1 MTGKK
6 TFRFPR
12 YSKVKRFNKELKIMA
27 SPNTGLFASSFI
39 DGFLQQKKE
48 QKDRLDKNKIIK
60 LQTKLIEQ
68 QLLSGKIKLEA
79 RTTVADIMAAAASG
93 VDDAAAAPPPPDI
106 FGTGLGGDFA
116 NPAQNIPGAGID
128 SLDLPSM
135 MAALMDNPEFISAAV
150 QSGQLDLGD
159 FIDRQGQGTSFSRD
173 AADAGILPGTP
184 EFREAFLAKNKA
196 DEQSQVLGELM
207 ANIRL
212 EQVEKA
218 TGERQDKE
226 RERAQGLVRGR
237 VAIRNHFSLVNE
249 AVEKMR
255 DLQKTVLQ
263 SGIPGGDQLRDVAA
277 IVGAVQEFFGKESPQ
292 AKVITDKRDRLKKL
306 LAVTMAQSLESM
318 RGTMSVVRINSMLA
332 SLPTLENSD
341 VANAQLFSD
350 QMRSLLDE
358 ADING
363 FVVGGREFIESFIA
377 DPLAGLTQ
385 AKESVRSFDGP
396 AFIDSATGKARSA
409 FDSASEKARSGFDAA
424 TVFAQDTADRARPT
438 LNAAANKARSGFDA
452 ASDVTQRKLA
462 ELQQIDFSKLSEE
475 QLDAI
480 AKIAQAGAKK
490 VQSGLATAA
499 EIAEMSIK
507 QLNQLDLQGMGED
520 ALKAAEKRWKKLHAK

>member
-1 MTGKK
+1 
-6 TFRFPR
+6 
-12 YSKVKRFNKELKIMA
+12 MA

-39 DGFLQQKKE
+39 DGFLKQQQS
-48 QKDRLDKNKIIK
+48 QKDRLNKNKIIK

-68 QLLSGKIKLEA
+68 QLLAGTIKADATTTLMEALAGRPAIDTPGDIGPDEFGPPKSLSGREPL
-79 RTTVADIMAAAASG
+79 
-93 VDDAAAAPPPPDI
+93 
-106 FGTGLGGDFA
+106 GL
-116 NPAQNIPGAGID
+116 AGIIAE
-128 SLDLPSM
+128 LR
-135 MAALMDNPEFISAAV
+135 DNPEFLSAAIG
-150 QSGQLDLGD
+150 SGQLDLGD
-159 FIDRQGQGTSFSRD
+159 FIGKQQQPTSFTRE
-173 AADAGILPGTP
+173 ATDAGILPGTP
-184 EFREAFLAKNKA
+184 EFKEAFLAKNKA
-196 DEQSQVLGELM
+196 DEQSQVLAELM
-207 ANIRL
+207 ASMRL

-237 VAIRNHFSLVNE
+237 IAIRNHFSLVNE
-249 AVEKMR
+249 AVEIMR

-263 SGIPGGDQLRDVAA
+263 SGIPGGDQFRDVAA

-318 RGTMSVVRINSMLA
+318 RGTMSVARINSMLA

-350 QMRSLLDE
+350 QMQSLLDE
-358 ADING
+358 GDIQG
-363 FVVGGREFIESFIA
+363 FAVGGREFIEAFIA

-385 AKESVRSFDGP
+385 AKESVQSFDGP

-409 FDSASEKARSGFDAA
+409 FDTASGKARAGFDAA
-424 TVFAQDTADRARPT
+424 TVFAQDTADR
-438 LNAAANKARSGFDA
+438 ARSGFDA

-462 ELQQIDFSKLSEE
+462 ELQQIDFSKLSQE

-480 AKIAQAGAKK
+480 ARIAQAGTKK
-490 VQSGLATAA
+490 VQPLLDAASGKAKFGLATAA
-499 EIAEMSIK
+499 EIAKMSIK
-507 QLNQLDLQGMGED
+507 QLNQLDLQRMGED
-520 ALKAAEKRWKKLHAK
+520 ALQAAEKRWKELHAK